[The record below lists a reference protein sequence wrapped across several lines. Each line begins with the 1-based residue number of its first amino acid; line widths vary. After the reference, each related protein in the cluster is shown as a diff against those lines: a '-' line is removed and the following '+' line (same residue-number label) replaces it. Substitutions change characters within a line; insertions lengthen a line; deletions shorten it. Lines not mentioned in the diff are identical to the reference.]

1 VYYAQKNIFLTV
13 NTQKISIFLTSY
25 FCVYFSERS
34 PSEKYFSDGIRI
46 FLCVFAR
53 TEECEFP
60 VVRPCNGLERSLLR
74 PVRPG
79 SQSIMIMIASI
90 FFPRTYGKIVY
101 LFHEALFGCYQIHL
115 NPYVLRWFGVEFS
128 SCLIPIQPNIYGS
141 IRIRLHPNKA

>member
-1 VYYAQKNIFLTV
+1 MYYAQKNIFLTV

-60 VVRPCNGLERSLLR
+60 VVFIHSVNPQSKGIEKSYFLQVKGLPFASFNPFRS
-74 PVRPG
+74 
-79 SQSIMIMIASI
+79 S
-90 FFPRTYGKIVY
+90 
-101 LFHEALFGCYQIHL
+101 
-115 NPYVLRWFGVEFS
+115 
-128 SCLIPIQPNIYGS
+128 PIRDSPNTCFW
-141 IRIRLHPNKA
+141 RVDE

>member
-60 VVRPCNGLERSLLR
+60 VVDGGGPGGAASALLACCCFRLVSHQSARGALGLGYAWCRVSSPWSLAAV
-74 PVRPG
+74 PW
-79 SQSIMIMIASI
+79 S
-90 FFPRTYGKIVY
+90 T
-101 LFHEALFGCYQIHL
+101 
-115 NPYVLRWFGVEFS
+115 
-128 SCLIPIQPNIYGS
+128 
-141 IRIRLHPNKA
+141 